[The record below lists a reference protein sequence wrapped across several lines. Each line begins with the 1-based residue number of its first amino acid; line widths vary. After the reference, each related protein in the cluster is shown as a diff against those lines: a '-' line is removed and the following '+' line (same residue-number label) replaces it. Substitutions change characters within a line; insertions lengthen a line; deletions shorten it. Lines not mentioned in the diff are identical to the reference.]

1 MKPQR
6 LREHRGCTEIAGLK
20 GQGHALDRS
29 RRQRRLDRLVRACRA
44 FGRFRWCSPLAGN
57 FQPCNNASLI
67 MGEKDFQDLKVLL
80 VEDFEDTRLFMRLE
94 LEEQGFIVFEAENGQ
109 VAVESAIRENPD
121 VILMDL
127 TLPLM
132 DGFAATKLI
141 RQNEQLKNVPIIA
154 VTAHQES
161 DFRNDAKASG
171 FDAYVT
177 KPIDVNWL
185 KELIKEL
192 ATDLRG

>member
-1 MKPQR
+1 MSDK
-6 LREHRGCTEIAGLK
+6 
-20 GQGHALDRS
+20 S
-29 RRQRRLDRLVRACRA
+29 
-44 FGRFRWCSPLAGN
+44 
-57 FQPCNNASLI
+57 
-67 MGEKDFQDLKVLL
+67 FQDLKVLL

-185 KELIKEL
+185 KELIAGL
-192 ATDLRG
+192 I